1 MPELNLDKILASLDL
16 RISEVTLPDEYDQIS
31 KDYLGKDSLLAEE
44 RKKLPTLSN
53 EDKKTYGKKLTELSK
68 KIESK
73 DPYIVK
79 NLKRKFL
86 KMPRVIRVQEV
97 KD

>member
-1 MPELNLDKILASLDL
+1 MKHK
-16 RISEVTLPDEYDQIS
+16 THKGMS
-31 KDYLGKDSLLAEE
+31 KRVRVSGTGKYMRL
-44 RKKLPTLSN
+44 
-53 EDKKTYGKKLTELSK
+53 
-68 KIESK
+68 ESK